1 MALNTAALLRRRLL
15 QDISELQSNPYP
27 GIKLHIDDKDL
38 KTACLV
44 LSPAGELPLHLTV
57 HFGDKYP
64 LSAPA
69 ITIQSQVSHPNV
81 FGDYICASILNT
93 KEGYTPA
100 YTLKAICIQLL
111 SFFSDDAIEQVYGG
125 VVARP
130 KQGLKSNGHA
140 GFRAGEDM
148 YSCAI
153 CRFGFPNNELLGPM
167 VDRSRP
173 LPKHTSHGWERIK
186 SASPAKLGSSIK
198 SAFRSRVS
206 SPKHVIDGSEATAV
220 APSDTGRKGMLIDLP
235 NEMLILITEFLDEE
249 DLFIAARAWNGFGR
263 LLQTH
268 NLLAVREMR
277 CFTLKD
283 GFKDTNLGVGVHV
296 HKRIV
301 SSEFDYLSEE
311 AFKNL
316 RVRRSV
322 QGLEFEHWLPL
333 PFSEAHWKRVRSSV
347 DDALLGIG
355 SRIESPSAVET
366 LYTFM
371 NDVVVQLSQTSADD
385 RYGESAG
392 RYNIYGSSVKSTL
405 THASEK
411 AVESYFQLYHLLVT
425 LATDRPQIVADANA
439 RIGRFLGGE
448 RDKTT
453 CPNLGN
459 LLVALLISDSSDSVE
474 LTKAI
479 IKEAVTRNVVWM
491 LDGRGAG
498 MVELSY
504 LEPSEVSEYRLHK
517 TYEASKTS
525 YNLLMFANLMRRT
538 VSTSVALPPTPDMA
552 RAPASTSPPTSSLP
566 AAEMPAVTVLVSP
579 PSAPISATPDLPH
592 APVPHADAMEL
603 DPKPQRLTEI
613 RTDLFSRHG
622 APPAGAAAQL
632 AASIRSIRKV
642 GNFPAFLKAMDVPVP
657 SKAEFTGFL
666 RRAVC
671 ESMDKGYSKWALKQ
685 DEALAFRVKLEPG
698 VEIPDGIYPVTRARG
713 HYTFFPG
720 NGNGKGGKG
729 GRGGRR

>member
-1 MALNTAALLRRRLL
+1 MATTNNSVPALLRRRLL
-15 QDISELQSNPYP
+15 QDIAELQSNPYP
-27 GIKLHIDDKDL
+27 GIKLHLDDKDL

-44 LSPAGELPLHLTV
+44 LSPAGELPLHLKV

-111 SFFSDDAIEQVYGG
+111 SFFSDDQIVQDYGG

-130 KQGLKSNGHA
+130 TNPNQGLGLDGRA
-140 GFRAGEDM
+140 RYRAGEDP
-148 YSCAI
+148 YSCAL
-153 CRFGFPNNELLGPM
+153 CGFGNVGTGPI

-173 LPKHTSHGWERIK
+173 LRDWSKKVK
-186 SASPAKLGSSIK
+186 SSLKAAVRSPL
-198 SAFRSRVS
+198 S
-206 SPKHVIDGSEATAV
+206 SPKHVIDASEATAA

-235 NEMLILITEFLDEE
+235 TEMLILITEFLDEE

-296 HKRIV
+296 HKRSV

-355 SRIESPSAVET
+355 SRIESPSVVET

-371 NDVVVQLSQTSADD
+371 NDVVVQLSQASADD

-392 RYNIYGSSVKSTL
+392 RYSIYGSSVKSTL

-411 AVESYFQLYHLLVT
+411 AVESYFQLYHLLVI
-425 LATDRPQIVADANA
+425 LATDRPQIVADATA
-439 RIGRFLGGE
+439 RIGRFLGGK

-459 LLVALLISDSSDSVE
+459 LLVALLISDSSESVE

-552 RAPASTSPPTSSLP
+552 RALVSTSPPTSPVP
-566 AAEMPAVTVLVSP
+566 AAEMPAVTVLVSS

-592 APVPHADAMEL
+592 APEPHADAMKL
-603 DPKPQRLTEI
+603 DPKPGRLTEI

-642 GNFPAFLKAMDVPVP
+642 ENFPAFLKAMDVPVP

-671 ESMDKGYSKWALKQ
+671 ESMDMGYSKRALKQ

-698 VEIPDGIYPVTRARG
+698 VEIADGIYPVTRARG